1 MKPVIASNVPSELIR
16 AYVKKGYWFVGKHS
30 GLKPCR
36 WLSEKI
42 WTGRR
47 SCYKERFYGIGSHQC
62 IQCTPALFWCTQ
74 RCRFCWRVEPSDL
87 GIYQDLSTMDNFDI
101 DDPKELADKLIEK
114 QKEVI
119 LRKFSLKKLRKNYEL
134 MVDIVDLLLKREINF
149 YSLVERFG
157 VSVRKVRKAIVLLN
171 ESEVIQRKKPDNRIV
186 LRESFREMDRGEG
199 ERIVEENVGS
209 WNDIERCFLEAL
221 KPKHAAISLAGEP
234 TLYPSIGGL
243 IEAFHMRGLST
254 FLVTNGTNP
263 QVLNSLDEEPT
274 QLYLTLAAPNYET
287 YRRICRPVIKDGWGR
302 LQETIETLKTHGCRK
317 CIRITAVKR
326 MNLHDPDGYSRLI
339 KKAEPDFFEVKGFTY
354 VGAVQERL
362 QKKHRKEGMTKLQIR
377 HHFEPTH
384 EEIRE
389 FAEKIGDIAG
399 YPVVNEVPV
408 SRAVLLSNW
417 PKKGLKLK
425 IET

>member
-1 MKPVIASNVPSELIR
+1 MISNVPSEIIG

-47 SCYKERFYGIGSHQC
+47 ACYKERFYGIGSHQC
-62 IQCTPALFWCTQ
+62 IQCTPALYWCTH
-74 RCRFCWRVEPSDL
+74 RCKFCWRVEPSDI
-87 GIYQDLSTMDNFDI
+87 GIYQDLSTMENFVT

-119 LRKFSLKKLRKNYEL
+119 LRKFNLEKLRKNYEL
-134 MVDIVDLLLKREINF
+134 MVDIVELLLNKEISF

-171 ESEVIQRKKPDNRIV
+171 EADVIQRKKPNNKVMLRDNFNGR
-186 LRESFREMDRGEG
+186 DRGEG

-209 WNDIERCFLEAL
+209 WKDIEKCFHEAL

-234 TLYPSIGGL
+234 TLYPAIGEL
-243 IEAFHMRGLST
+243 IEAFHTRNLTT

-263 QVLNSLDEEPT
+263 QVLNSLEQEPT
-274 QLYLTLAAPNYET
+274 QLYLTLAAPDLET
-287 YRRICRPVIKDGWGR
+287 YRKVCRPVIKNGWKR
-302 LQETIETLKTHGCRK
+302 LLETIETLKTHSCRK
-317 CIRITAVKR
+317 CIRITAVKH
-326 MNLHDPDGYSRLI
+326 MNLHDPDGYGSLI
-339 KKAEPDFFEVKGFTY
+339 NKAEPDFFEVKGFTY
-354 VGAVQERL
+354 VGAAQERL
-362 QKKHRKEGMTKLQIR
+362 QKKHEEKGMTKLQIR
-377 HHFEPTH
+377 DYYEPTH
-384 EEIRE
+384 KDIRD
-389 FAEKIGDIAG
+389 FAEKLGDITG
-399 YPVVNEVPV
+399 YPIVNEVPV

-417 PKKGLKLK
+417 PKKGLELK
-425 IET
+425 IEA